1 MNKNITIYIDE
12 SGTLPDPKD
21 KVVIVAAVGTSSTTQ
36 ITKIIKSIKHSEIF
50 VLVVEKAGKSIPD
63 SPENFAL
70 LCWFILEDCL
80 ALHRHRKTRV
90 IFDRHFHKLSDQ
102 NQFNTILT
110 RLLGFQTEFSHK
122 DSQKNPLINAA
133 DMVAGSLLWAQ
144 RRKSYQLAG
153 NKAPVLN
160 TKKCPNRCKHP
171 SRHLVEPM
179 LTQSFQKSMPTTQIK
194 QLFNEGSA
202 VRFGPATGT
211 P

>member
-36 ITKIIKSIKHSEIF
+36 ITKIIKSIKHS
-50 VLVVEKAGKSIPD
+50 VPD

-144 RRKSYQLAG
+144 TGKDSKFYEIIKKRVIEEKVINWREIKRRFWTQKNVRTDAS
-153 NKAPVLN
+153 
-160 TKKCPNRCKHP
+160 THP
-171 SRHLVEPM
+171 D
-179 LTQSFQKSMPTTQIK
+179 I
-194 QLFNEGSA
+194 
-202 VRFGPATGT
+202 
-211 P
+211 

>member
-1 MNKNITIYIDE
+1 MTKYITIYIDE

-110 RLLGFQTEFSHK
+110 RLLGFQTEFSHE

-144 RRKSYQLAG
+144 TGKDSKFYEIIKKRVLEEKVINWREIKRRFWTQKNVRTDAS
-153 NKAPVLN
+153 
-160 TKKCPNRCKHP
+160 THP
-171 SRHLVEPM
+171 D
-179 LTQSFQKSMPTTQIK
+179 I
-194 QLFNEGSA
+194 
-202 VRFGPATGT
+202 
-211 P
+211 